1 MSREEKLCMVAK
13 TLCGIDDINNCIYMK
28 GETCQKVGRCR
39 IKEKTDDQLDYIL
52 SSIDTNTYLEACAG
66 SGKTEVLGIKAAY
79 EICRWTSRDSGIA
92 VLSFTNDAAD
102 TILDRV
108 MTFYRKPLPSNHFV
122 GTFSSFVH
130 GYIAQKFGYKY
141 YHSREGE
148 KDKSFRLVDS
158 DTSQYDNMWLKNYE
172 LDFHFADNI
181 KTYANQLNY
190 HEGSQTWFS
199 VARDKSISVKQR
211 CRSERQYKL
220 LHDKIK
226 ECKLNFWKCGFATFE
241 DMNYIARKCLQN
253 SAICNMLAKKFPI
266 IFIDECQDLSKNE
279 LCLIS
284 SLISAGT
291 KVHYVGDQ
299 HQAIYSFKDSM
310 PQYFTAHVS
319 ELGFTTL
326 YLNDNFRSSQ
336 DIVDVS
342 CTIGNITSSIVG
354 RAFSPLGSSSCFYL
368 EYTDEMEALM
378 LFKQL
383 LAEYGVPIANS
394 AVLIRTQGVKE
405 KISSSNRVYYLK
417 HPIINAIQCWNF
429 NTPNDKQQAL
439 NLVGRQLQKWIGFQG
454 NSNNCYYPSGLCSDY
469 VTWRVMLR
477 DILDALVGSFP
488 VADMSGKK
496 YSSWYLANR
505 KRVASI
511 INEYLQ
517 SVIGKSIPE
526 SIIRTPYGTAS
537 DTIALIYP
545 NNAEALKIE
554 TIHAAKGKAYDAVML
569 LSANNS
575 HGKTGYWENW
585 LNADDEASRICYV
598 ACTRPRYLLC
608 WGVSRLEDESK
619 RQKLE
624 SLGLKQY
631 KK

>member
-1 MSREEKLCMVAK
+1 
-13 TLCGIDDINNCIYMK
+13 
-28 GETCQKVGRCR
+28 
-39 IKEKTDDQLDYIL
+39 
-52 SSIDTNTYLEACAG
+52 
-66 SGKTEVLGIKAAY
+66 
-79 EICRWTSRDSGIA
+79 
-92 VLSFTNDAAD
+92 
-102 TILDRV
+102 
-108 MTFYRKPLPSNHFV
+108 
-122 GTFSSFVH
+122 
-130 GYIAQKFGYKY
+130 
-141 YHSREGE
+141 
-148 KDKSFRLVDS
+148 
-158 DTSQYDNMWLKNYE
+158 
-172 LDFHFADNI
+172 
-181 KTYANQLNY
+181 
-190 HEGSQTWFS
+190 
-199 VARDKSISVKQR
+199 
-211 CRSERQYKL
+211 
-220 LHDKIK
+220 
-226 ECKLNFWKCGFATFE
+226 
-241 DMNYIARKCLQN
+241 
-253 SAICNMLAKKFPI
+253 
-266 IFIDECQDLSKNE
+266 
-279 LCLIS
+279 
-284 SLISAGT
+284 
-291 KVHYVGDQ
+291 
-299 HQAIYSFKDSM
+299 M

-526 SIIRTPYGTAS
+526 LMMR
-537 DTIALIYP
+537 
-545 NNAEALKIE
+545 
-554 TIHAAKGKAYDAVML
+554 
-569 LSANNS
+569 
-575 HGKTGYWENW
+575 
-585 LNADDEASRICYV
+585 
-598 ACTRPRYLLC
+598 
-608 WGVSRLEDESK
+608 
-619 RQKLE
+619 
-624 SLGLKQY
+624 
-631 KK
+631 